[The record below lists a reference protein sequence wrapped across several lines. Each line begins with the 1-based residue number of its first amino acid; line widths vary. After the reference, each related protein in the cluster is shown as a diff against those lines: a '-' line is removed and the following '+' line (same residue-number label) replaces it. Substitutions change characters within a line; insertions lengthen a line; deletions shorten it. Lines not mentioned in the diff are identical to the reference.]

1 MMRQR
6 LRDPGAQVLRMTT
19 APSVGIGRLLREA
32 SAAFNRVFRMRLA
45 PLGVTYG
52 QFQYLQSLWDEDG
65 LTQTELTR
73 RVGVEIA
80 ASTAILD
87 SLEAR
92 KLIRRER
99 NPTDRRKL
107 HVYLTPAGAALKD
120 ALMACAAATNM
131 TARRGITNAEMLA
144 MFDVVARIRANM
156 KDAAAAEDDDAVEA
170 APAVA
175 KPRPA
180 RRARKAAAR

>member
-1 MMRQR
+1 MRQR
-6 LRDPGAQVLRMTT
+6 LRDPGAQVLRLTT
-19 APSVGIGRLLREA
+19 VPGVGIGRLLREA

-73 RVGVEIA
+73 RVGLEIA

-131 TARRGITNAEMLA
+131 TARRGITNAEILA
-144 MFDVVARIRANM
+144 MYDVVARIRANM
-156 KDAAAAEDDDAVEA
+156 RDAAAAEEDAAVETA
-170 APAVA
+170 NP

>member
-6 LRDPGAQVLRMTT
+6 FRDPGAQVLRMTT
-19 APSVGIGRLLREA
+19 APRVGIGRLLREA

-92 KLIRRER
+92 KFIRRER

-107 HVYLTPAGAALKD
+107 HVYLTPAGAAMKD
-120 ALMACAAATNM
+120 ALMACAVATNM
-131 TARRGITNAEMLA
+131 TAR
-144 MFDVVARIRANM
+144 
-156 KDAAAAEDDDAVEA
+156 
-170 APAVA
+170 
-175 KPRPA
+175 
-180 RRARKAAAR
+180 

>member
-1 MMRQR
+1 MRQR

-19 APSVGIGRLLREA
+19 VPSVGIGRLLREA
-32 SAAFNRVFRMRLA
+32 STAFNRVFRMRLA

-52 QFQYLQSLWDEDG
+52 QFEYLQSLWEKDG

-92 KLIRRER
+92 KFIRRER

-107 HVYLTPAGAALKD
+107 HVYLTPAGAALKA
-120 ALMACAAATNM
+120 ALVPCAVATNL
-131 TARRGITNAEMLA
+131 TARRGITNAEILA
-144 MFDVVARIRANM
+144 MYDIVARIRANM
-156 KDAAAAEDDDAVEA
+156 WAAAAAEDDDAA
-170 APAVA
+170 A